1 MVDFSQ
7 AATKTDMRPTRG
19 VVVKS
24 YLQDF
29 IRAFTEQNPLSKLC
43 VIATY
48 REGAELLSDYVLSP
62 EDHCKRIAQFNKF
75 EGNPSLQNALELAI
89 DQFNSVPSYAC
100 KEVLCVFSSLTN
112 ADPGDI
118 FVTIQKLS
126 AQSICCNVVSL
137 SAAIHVLQSLCQQT

>member
-1 MVDFSQ
+1 
-7 AATKTDMRPTRG
+7 MRPTRG

-62 EDHCKRIAQFNKF
+62 EDHCKRIADFTKF
-75 EGNPSLQNALELAI
+75 EGNPSL
-89 DQFNSVPSYAC
+89 
-100 KEVLCVFSSLTN
+100 
-112 ADPGDI
+112 
-118 FVTIQKLS
+118 
-126 AQSICCNVVSL
+126 
-137 SAAIHVLQSLCQQT
+137 